1 MKTKLSGFPFV
12 GTIKIFLM
20 LLLCFTMSGVMAQ
33 NLISNGDIEAGCTG
47 WWSGAGGGGAGTFTC
62 PVTGAGNI
70 HAGTNALRSNITAVG
85 ANAWDVQTI
94 HSGIT
99 ATIGVAHTLT
109 FWAKASVAGRQMRLV
124 VQNTTYAAQ
133 DYTLTNAWAQY
144 TFVFT
149 PTEASLQVKIHY
161 TQTGDFYFDDFVII
175 DPSGGPSP
183 ITTTITPA
191 TAYQNMIG
199 FGGALTWYS
208 ERIMTMSAANRTAI
222 YNLMFSDLGADI
234 IRLKSW
240 YYPNNYPTVKTT
252 TTMDPT
258 WFKASF
264 DATNQFYTEAKT
276 RNPNI
281 DVLLCSWSPPKALK
295 SNNNI
300 NEGTLKQN
308 TGQFMY
314 KEFAQYWVD
323 ILDNITF
330 VPDYISIQ
338 NEPGYTNPG
347 WETCEW
353 RPTETGGFP
362 GYDRALDSVYNRI
375 KTRPTVPKMIG
386 AEPENLGAAFW
397 NTSLN
402 TFREMC
408 NPIKPKPHLYGYAYH
423 LYNYAGGA
431 GSISPTN
438 LNMIRDEFGDRM
450 NFMTEFSSTN
460 YNWIDVARMI
470 HANLVEAN
478 NSAYIYWE
486 LVWDD
491 ASTST
496 MIGLDNAGNYNVKDN
511 YYAIKHYSKFVDKGY
526 KRIAAT
532 GSNATLNVTA
542 FLNPAKTQI
551 TVVAINNHASTQP
564 LNVSLAG
571 ATISSAALY
580 RSVAGNYWQSLGT
593 VNLATT
599 QNLPG
604 KSLNTYVIDVTGL
617 PVELISLNAKRE
629 DNNAV
634 LDWTTASEQNNAYFE
649 VEHSLDGNKFE
660 KIGKVTGSGT
670 TASLQQYTFIHQN
683 VNADQHY
690 YRLRQVDYSGVAKLS
705 PIVSLGKK
713 KSSIETEIPTLSPV
727 PFDRVLSVTTGSLW
741 EDAEL
746 TVYNTQGSIF
756 YQGTTTGTTT
766 QLITENYPSG
776 LYLLRFQSGERT
788 LTLKAVK

>member
-1 MKTKLSGFPFV
+1 MVIL
-12 GTIKIFLM
+12 I
-20 LLLCFTMSGVMAQ
+20 LCFPVVRLMAQ
-33 NLISNGDIEAGCTG
+33 NLITNGDFEGGCTG
-47 WWSGAGGGGAGTFTC
+47 WWSGAGGGGAATFTC
-62 PVTGAGNI
+62 PVTGAGNV
-70 HAGTNALRSNITAVG
+70 HAGTNALRSTITTVG

-109 FWAKASVAGRQMRLV
+109 FWAKATVAGRQMRLV

-133 DYTLTNAWAQY
+133 DYTLSTTWTQY

-191 TAYQNMIG
+191 TAYQNMVG

-222 YNLMFSDLGADI
+222 YNLMFNDLGTDI
-234 IRLKSW
+234 IRLKNW
-240 YYPNNYPTVKTT
+240 YYPNNYPTNKTT

-258 WFKASF
+258 WFKPTF

-281 DVLLCSWSPPKALK
+281 DVLLCSWSPPRALK
-295 SNNNI
+295 SNDNI

-353 RPTETGGFP
+353 RPTESGGFP

-375 KTRPTVPKMIG
+375 KNRPTVPKIIG

-408 NPIKPKPHLYGYAYH
+408 NPIKNKPYLYGYAYH

-438 LNMIRDEFGDRM
+438 LNMIRDEFGNHP

-486 LVWDD
+486 LVWDN

-496 MIGLDNAGNYNVKDN
+496 MIGLDNAGNYTVKDN
-511 YYAIKHYSKFVDKGY
+511 YYAIKHYAKYIDKGY

-542 FLNPAKTQI
+542 FLNPAGNQI

-564 LNVSLAG
+564 LNFSMVG
-571 ATISSAALY
+571 PTISSAALY

-604 KSLNTYVIDVTGL
+604 KSLNTYVIDITGL
-617 PVELISLNAKRE
+617 PVELVSLHARRDGN
-629 DNNAV
+629 DAV
-634 LDWTTASEQNNAYFE
+634 LDWTTASESNNAYFE
-649 VEHSLDGNKFE
+649 IEHSIDGKSFG
-660 KIGKVTGSGT
+660 KIGKVTGSGNSST
-670 TASLQQYTFIHQN
+670 VQNYTFVHQN
-683 VNADQHY
+683 VSEAQHY
-690 YRLRQVDYSGVAKLS
+690 YRLRQVDYSGEAKRS
-705 PIVSLGKK
+705 PIVSLGK
-713 KSSIETEIPTLSPV
+713 SGAGQSEELPVVAPV
-727 PFDRVLSVTTGSLW
+727 PFDQVLSITANSAW
-741 EDAEL
+741 SEADIII
-746 TVYNTQGSIF
+746 YNTQGIIF
-756 YQGTTTGTTT
+756 YQGKTSDVTTHLNTAS
-766 QLITENYPSG
+766 YPSG
-776 LYLLRFQSGERT
+776 LYLVKLQAGEKSV
-788 LTLKAVK
+788 LLKAVK